1 MAVSVFDSSIVPG
14 SGDPDV
20 SNATPGVVWAHQRNV
35 ADGNNNVELVDGSDS
50 NSEFHA
56 LQRLPPS
63 YITSGGD
70 AYVTTLRFGSNGALQ
85 LRLHT
90 VATGDT
96 GSGAG
101 PQLTDAAETNLAL
114 MVRGADGT
122 TWSVRLSALV
132 VDDTEEPYAWLSAGF
147 SNAQR
152 LALQASGAQAVLV
165 DTSDANIDYDNLQV
179 ESAQEIPD
187 AVAPTATITSPAEID
202 ERVTLAQF
210 ATVGVS
216 DGTYD
221 TLAYAWSDGG
231 AGGTVGASGAN
242 LHYAAPDVSALTSV
256 TLSCTVTASGTGTNA
271 KDGTS
276 ATVTATRTIMVR
288 PESDNE
294 QVFAL
299 PGSTHTESSLTHRW
313 EFANGERPPLI
324 NALKTNDSD
333 ARFLAGIVIGN
344 NNFVELLF
352 AASQT
357 ENAATR
363 NDLSDT
369 FETDGAFTLVADNRT
384 LSLDLDSQDL
394 TEPYRWQPSPTT
406 PVSSFRTGVGSGDGV
421 SAVLTL
427 DTGIRPDA
435 VAPTVTIGAV
445 TEVDEDDTLALS
457 ATVSGGTYDSVT
469 YSWSVQSGGGTI
481 TGSGL
486 TATYSPPD
494 VTQDTSVTVRLAA
507 LAEGDGTLAA
517 DGTDDTSTDL
527 EVFTVRVVLP
537 DATAP
542 TTFAITAVDGVD
554 EDETLSLTVTHSGGV
569 YDTIDYIWQILFSG
583 GGTIT
588 GSGASVTYNPP
599 DVSADTE
606 ITVAVTGTARGT
618 GTLAADGTS
627 ASTNDQEAF
636 TVRRVVLLTLADIA
650 VPDGRMLVGTGSL
663 IEAGANEPYG
673 DSSTVLDGDD
683 PPDLGSDDLNPTR
696 MWMASGTPGTRWRI
710 SDNGT
715 GDIEAIFS
723 AGGALEDY
731 QVHIQPSFTDVVSL
745 ARDAINATPSTAARI
760 LWDMP
765 DAEEDLLN
773 AIADG
778 DRWLFFLTQPETI
791 PTQALATSAT
801 AGNPTASFNL
811 SAVSPPATQAL
822 SVAAE
827 AGNPTASFNLRAVA
841 PSDAEQLSVAA
852 ESGDPTAAFNLR
864 AVSPPATQALSV
876 SAEAG
881 DPTAAFNLRAV
892 APLSV
897 ALSMSATAGDPTA
910 TFNARVIAPPAT
922 QALSMAA
929 EAGDPTATF
938 NLRAIAPGAPQAL
951 SMAAGAG
958 DPTATFNLRAVAPA
972 AADQLSVSAE
982 AGFPRADFNLR
993 AVAPPVTQ
1001 ALSFAAEAG
1010 SPTASFALTAVDPSD
1025 AQELSFSAAAGDPTA
1040 RFNARVVAPPA
1051 TLALSVT
1058 ARAGDPTARF
1068 NLSGLAPE
1076 SVPGAPTGL
1085 AASEVGRDSATLTW
1099 NAPDD
1104 VNPAISRYE
1113 VRIGTGAW
1121 ISTGSIGTSYRLT
1134 GLATGTEYSVTVR
1147 AVNSEGNG
1155 AASDAVTF
1163 RTLAILAPGVPIFPR
1178 FEVVAEMHLDLLWE
1192 PPIND
1197 GGGAITAYE
1206 ALLVDEVGQTIGWES
1221 AGDGDAR
1228 QHRFRGLR
1236 EGGRYRAVV
1245 RARNL
1250 AGTSDA
1256 SEQVEGAPCVMPAAV
1271 TLPPGATIPLGDHD
1285 RQSLIVRLDG
1295 KDCRIRVWWQP
1306 SDSGWWASLEVPVNS
1321 PAVTGRRLSLN
1332 SGILDRIEGV
1342 LNGNLVLR
1350 DLGGAGVEPPRSAWR
1365 NQTHALRWEPNE

>member
-1 MAVSVFDSSIVPG
+1 
-14 SGDPDV
+14 
-20 SNATPGVVWAHQRNV
+20 
-35 ADGNNNVELVDGSDS
+35 
-50 NSEFHA
+50 
-56 LQRLPPS
+56 
-63 YITSGGD
+63 
-70 AYVTTLRFGSNGALQ
+70 
-85 LRLHT
+85 
-90 VATGDT
+90 
-96 GSGAG
+96 
-101 PQLTDAAETNLAL
+101 

-122 TWSVRLSALV
+122 TWSVRLSGLV
-132 VDDTEEPYAWLSAGF
+132 EDDTEEPYNWPSAGF
-147 SNAQR
+147 ND
-152 LALQASGAQAVLV
+152 ALRIALMASGAQAVLV
-165 DTSDANIDYDNLQV
+165 DTSDPNIDYDNLQV
-179 ESAQEIPD
+179 ERAEAIPD

-210 ATVGVS
+210 ASVAVA

-288 PESDNE
+288 PETANE
-294 QVFAL
+294 QIFAL

-313 EFANGERPPLI
+313 EFEDGERPPLI

-352 AASQT
+352 ASNQT
-357 ENAATR
+357 EDAATR
-363 NDLSDT
+363 NDLADT
-369 FETDGAFTLVADNRT
+369 FEEDGAFTLVADNRT

-427 DTGIRPDA
+427 DTGVRPDA

-507 LAEGDGTLAA
+507 LAEGEGTLAA

-527 EVFTVRVVLP
+527 EVFTVRLVLP

-588 GSGASVTYNPP
+588 GSGATVTYNPP

-627 ASTNDQEAF
+627 QSTNDQEVF

-778 DRWLFFLTQPETI
+778 DRWLFFLTDVAPEE
-791 PTQALATSAT
+791 LSFSAE
-801 AGNPTASFNL
+801 AGDPTATFNL
-811 SAVSPPATQAL
+811 RAVAPPATQEL

-852 ESGDPTAAFNLR
+852 EAGDPTAAFNLR
-864 AVSPPATQALSV
+864 AVAPPATQALSV

-881 DPTAAFNLRAV
+881 DPTAAFNLRAI

-910 TFNARVIAPPAT
+910 AFALSAVAPPAT

-929 EAGDPTATF
+929 EAGNPTAAF

-951 SMAAGAG
+951 SFEADAG
-958 DPTATFNLRAVAPA
+958 DPEATFNLRAVAPA
-972 AADQLSVSAE
+972 AAEQLSVAAE
-982 AGFPRADFNLR
+982 AGAPTATFSLR
-993 AVAPPVTQ
+993 AVAPPATQ

-1010 SPTASFALTAVDPSD
+1010 SPTASFALTAVAPSD

-1040 RFNARVVAPPA
+1040 TFNARVVAPPA

-1068 NLSGLAPE
+1068 NLSGLAP
-1076 SVPGAPTGL
+1076 SAVPTAPTGL
-1085 AASEVGRDSATLTW
+1085 AAIEVGRDAATLTW

-1104 VNPAISRYE
+1104 VNPAITRYE

-1121 ISTGSIGTSYRLT
+1121 ASTGSVGTTYRLT

-1155 AASDAVTF
+1155 AASATVTF
-1163 RTLAILAPGVPIFPR
+1163 RTLAIFAPGPPIFPR
-1178 FEVVAEMHLDLLWE
+1178 FEVGAEMHLDLLWE
-1192 PPIND
+1192 PPITD

-1206 ALLVDEVGQTIGWES
+1206 ALLVDEVGQTIGWEA

-1295 KDCRIRVWWQP
+1295 RDCRVRVWWQP
-1306 SDSGWWASLEVPVNS
+1306 SDSGWWGSLEVPTNTTV
-1321 PAVTGRRLSLN
+1321 VTGRRLGLN
-1332 SGILDRIEGV
+1332 AGLLDRIDGI
-1342 LNGNLVLR
+1342 LAGNLVMR
-1350 DLGGAGVEPPRSAWR
+1350 DLGGVGVEPGRDAFAAG
-1365 NQTHALRWEPNE
+1365 THALRWEPAAV